1 MKKCLAFTVFAA
13 LVYTNQS
20 LGSNIN
26 YDFFELGYLEAENDA
41 ANFDGDGYGLNAS
54 VGFTPTLAFVLGYQD
69 IEDGSDAASL
79 KSLGIAYHKPYSA
92 TGDMVLGLS
101 AVETETK
108 PLGGGTVDGSG
119 NEFILEIRNRSSAET
134 EFSLGL
140 TRLEIEDDSDSGYQ
154 FGIVSGN
161 PQGFQFV
168 LRYIDRDDTNSISL
182 GLRSSF

>member
-13 LVYTNQS
+13 LIYASQS

-26 YDFFELGYLEAENDA
+26 YNFFEFGYLEAENDP
-41 ANFDGDGYGLNAS
+41 ANIDGDGYGLDAS
-54 VGFTPTLAFVLGYQD
+54 VGFTPSLAFVLGYQD
-69 IEDGSDAASL
+69 IEDGNDEANL
-79 KSLGIAYHKPYSA
+79 KSLGIAYHKPYSS

-101 AVETETK
+101 AVETEVK
-108 PLGGGTVDGSG
+108 PAAGGTVDGSG
-119 NEFILEIRNRSSAET
+119 NELILEIRNRSSAET
-134 EFSLGL
+134 EFSIGL
-140 TRLEIEDDSDSGYQ
+140 TRLEIEDDSDTGYQ

-168 LRYIDRDDTNSISL
+168 LKYIDRDDTNSISL